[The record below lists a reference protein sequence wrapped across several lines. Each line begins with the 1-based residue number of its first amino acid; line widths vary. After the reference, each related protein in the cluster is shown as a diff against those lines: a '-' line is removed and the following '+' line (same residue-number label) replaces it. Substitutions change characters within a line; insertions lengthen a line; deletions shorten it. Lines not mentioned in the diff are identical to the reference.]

1 MWLHT
6 MNMKDN
12 LYSRM
17 RKNSWG
23 KDKFATIC
31 FTVFVAISVAM
42 ISLTV
47 MLFVNL
53 TGAIDRLMDIAK
65 TPDYLQMHTGDFDEE
80 KFVQFAEGQKEVT
93 DYQILIF
100 LNLDNSMINIGE
112 ESLLDSTQDNGLCV
126 QGNGFDYMID
136 LSNALPVVEP
146 GQVYVP
152 VCYESVYGIKIG
164 DVMKIGEEEL
174 NVAGFIRDSQMN
186 SMMASS
192 KRFLV
197 CEQDYERLKYL
208 GCEEYLIEFLL
219 EDGADTNV
227 FKTAYENAGLPMNG
241 PTITGPLVKMMNILS
256 DGIMIFIILLIS
268 VLVLVISLICI
279 RFMLLT
285 RVVSETMEVGVMKAV
300 GISRKDIR
308 SMFLGR
314 YIALII
320 IGCVVGMIVSV
331 LTFEPLSVQ
340 MQKLYGVSGSG
351 AGRILFA
358 SLGAV
363 IVGMMIVLF
372 VLRVLRRLNDTT
384 AVNAL
389 SGIINQR
396 KRNKNKLCIAF
407 VTAIAVFL
415 MMIPSNLYSTLS
427 SPKFVTYMGIGNA
440 DIRMDLRESDESGEK
455 FKTLENFLAQDDVV
469 AQYALYQ
476 TCSTP
481 VRLNDGTTMNM
492 LIEQGNHT
500 CFPVTYNRGK
510 APAKED
516 EIALSYLLSEELG
529 LYPGDSLSVSKNG
542 TYQSCKVSG
551 IYSDV
556 TNGGKTAKIYVD
568 NILEST
574 VSDSQNVMWRIAYVT
589 LKDEAASDSFIQ
601 KYSETGAE
609 VVDIASRII
618 GTYGP
623 TLKQIQRADLLV
635 KLVACMIIFFVIMLF
650 VRMLIA
656 STRKQIS
663 MKKAL
668 GFKNADILNSFRK
681 SCVWY
686 IGAGV
691 IVGATLGCTVGQII
705 CGMALSSLGAV
716 GFKFELNI
724 IFILINIA
732 VGSVTAMLAVYI
744 GSIGIRNIKAVECC
758 SGR

>member
-1 MWLHT
+1 
-6 MNMKDN
+6 MKEN

-17 RKNSWG
+17 RKNSWR
-23 KDKFATIC
+23 KDRFATIS

-53 TGAIDRLMDIAK
+53 TGAIDHLMEIAK
-65 TPDYLQMHTGDFDEE
+65 TPDYLQMHTGDFNEE
-80 KFVQFAEGQKEVT
+80 EFVHFAQGQKEVT
-93 DYQILIF
+93 DYQVLKF
-100 LNLDNSMINIGE
+100 LNLDNSIICIGD
-112 ESLLDSTQDNGLCV
+112 ESLLNSTQDNGLCV
-126 QGNGFDYMID
+126 QGDGFDYMID
-136 LSNALPVVEP
+136 LNNAFPVVEP

-152 VCYESVYGIKIG
+152 VCYESVYEIKNG
-164 DVMKIGEEEL
+164 DIMRIGEEQL
-174 NVAGFIRDSQMN
+174 TVAGFIRDSQMN

-197 CEQDYERLKYL
+197 CRQDYERLKYL
-208 GCEEYLIEFLL
+208 GSEEYLIEFLL
-219 EDGADTNV
+219 EDGADTNA
-227 FKTAYENAGLPMNG
+227 FKTAYEKAGLPMNG
-241 PTITGPLVKMMNILS
+241 PTITGPLIKIMNILS

-285 RVVSETMEVGVMKAV
+285 RVVSEMTEVGMMKAV

-314 YIALII
+314 YRLLII
-320 IGCVVGMIVSV
+320 IGCVVGMIAS
-331 LTFEPLSVQ
+331 LLMFEPLSVQ
-340 MQKLYGVSGSG
+340 MQKLYGVSGS
-351 AGRILFA
+351 AVERILF
-358 SLGAV
+358 SGLGAV

-384 AVNAL
+384 AVNVL
-389 SGIINQR
+389 SGTIMQ
-396 KRNKNKLCIAF
+396 NKKNNNKLCIAF
-407 VTAIAVFL
+407 VTSIAVFL

-427 SPKFVTYMGIGNA
+427 STKFVTYMGIGNA
-440 DIRMDLRESDESGEK
+440 DVRMDLRESDDSGER
-455 FKTLENFLAQDDVV
+455 FKTLEKKLAQDDDV
-469 AQYALYQ
+469 AGYVLYQ
-476 TCSTP
+476 TSSTP
-481 VRLNDGTTMNM
+481 VRLKDGTTMNM

-500 CFPVTYNRGK
+500 CFPVTYNQGK

-542 TYQSCKVSG
+542 AYRSCKVSG
-551 IYSDV
+551 IYSDI
-556 TNGGKTAKIYVD
+556 TNGGKTAKIYAD
-568 NILEST
+568 NIPETSMT
-574 VSDSQNVMWRIAYVT
+574 DSQNVMWRIAYVT
-589 LKDEAASDSFIQ
+589 LNEKANIDTFIQ
-601 KYSETGAE
+601 EYSENGAE
-609 VVDIASRII
+609 VVDIASRIT

-635 KLVACMIIFFVIMLF
+635 KLVACTIIFFVIMLF

-656 STRKQIS
+656 SIRNQIS
-663 MKKAL
+663 MKKAF

-686 IGAGV
+686 ISAGV
-691 IVGATLGCTVGQII
+691 IAGTILGCTLGQVI

-716 GFKFELNI
+716 GFKFELDMI
-724 IFILINIA
+724 SILINIVA
-732 VGSVTAMLAVYI
+732 GSIIAILAVYI
-744 GSIGIRNIKAVECC
+744 GSKGIRNIKAVECC

>member
-1 MWLHT
+1 
-6 MNMKDN
+6 
-12 LYSRM
+12 
-17 RKNSWG
+17 
-23 KDKFATIC
+23 
-31 FTVFVAISVAM
+31 
-42 ISLTV
+42 
-47 MLFVNL
+47 
-53 TGAIDRLMDIAK
+53 
-65 TPDYLQMHTGDFDEE
+65 
-80 KFVQFAEGQKEVT
+80 
-93 DYQILIF
+93 
-100 LNLDNSMINIGE
+100 
-112 ESLLDSTQDNGLCV
+112 
-126 QGNGFDYMID
+126 
-136 LSNALPVVEP
+136 
-146 GQVYVP
+146 
-152 VCYESVYGIKIG
+152 
-164 DVMKIGEEEL
+164 
-174 NVAGFIRDSQMN
+174 
-186 SMMASS
+186 
-192 KRFLV
+192 
-197 CEQDYERLKYL
+197 
-208 GCEEYLIEFLL
+208 
-219 EDGADTNV
+219 
-227 FKTAYENAGLPMNG
+227 
-241 PTITGPLVKMMNILS
+241 
-256 DGIMIFIILLIS
+256 
-268 VLVLVISLICI
+268 
-279 RFMLLT
+279 
-285 RVVSETMEVGVMKAV
+285 
-300 GISRKDIR
+300 
-308 SMFLGR
+308 
-314 YIALII
+314 
-320 IGCVVGMIVSV
+320 
-331 LTFEPLSVQ
+331 
-340 MQKLYGVSGSG
+340 
-351 AGRILFA
+351 
-358 SLGAV
+358 
-363 IVGMMIVLF
+363 
-372 VLRVLRRLNDTT
+372 
-384 AVNAL
+384 
-389 SGIINQR
+389 
-396 KRNKNKLCIAF
+396 
-407 VTAIAVFL
+407 
-415 MMIPSNLYSTLS
+415 
-427 SPKFVTYMGIGNA
+427 
-440 DIRMDLRESDESGEK
+440 
-455 FKTLENFLAQDDVV
+455 
-469 AQYALYQ
+469 
-476 TCSTP
+476 
-481 VRLNDGTTMNM
+481 MNM

-529 LYPGDSLSVSKNG
+529 LYPGYSLSVSKNG

-724 IFILINIA
+724 IFMLINIA